1 MTSERRIEIIS
12 ALGVMVALPA
22 EVNRVHNHGEAVAE
36 GLSQSSKLGEMALA
50 AAF

>member
-22 EVNRVHNHGEAVAE
+22 EVNRVHGEAVAE
-36 GLSQSSKLGEMALA
+36 GLSQSSRLGEMALA

>member
-12 ALGVMVALPA
+12 ALGVTVTLLA
-22 EVNRVHNHGEAVAE
+22 EVNRVRSHGEAVAE
-36 GLSQSSKLGEMALA
+36 GHSQSSRLGKMALA